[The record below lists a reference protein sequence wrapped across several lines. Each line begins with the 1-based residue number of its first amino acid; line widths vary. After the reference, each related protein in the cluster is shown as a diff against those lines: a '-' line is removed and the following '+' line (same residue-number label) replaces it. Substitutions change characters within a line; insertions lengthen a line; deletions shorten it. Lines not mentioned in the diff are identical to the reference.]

1 VENIDHFKD
10 EEIYKDFVRKKG
22 NAAFPNDSL
31 SFKKMLNWIEEYQEF
46 MARFQ
51 TKEDYQNSMKI
62 KGNKYGVYTQEV
74 IDKTYELRKR
84 Q

>member
-1 VENIDHFKD
+1 MQNKQP
-10 EEIYKDFVRKKG
+10 YKNPDSSNSIVNDKG
-22 NAAFPNDSL
+22 NATDSKENQAFS
-31 SFKKMLNWIEEYQEF
+31 SVLNWLEEYQEF
-46 MARFQ
+46 MSRFQ

-74 IDKTYELRKR
+74 IEKTYELRKR